1 MVHYLISVFLLFS
14 LLFQACGEAV
24 EPSVPP
30 SPIYYNLFLQD
41 ARHRALLSPGGIV
54 RITEPSTVQERIGR
68 AGIAVVRSIE
78 QENTFYAFD
87 LQCPVGTNEIVSL
100 MVENSRLVC
109 PRCRS
114 AFEVLQGT
122 GRPEEGIAQ
131 SPLRRYTVR
140 SRGRDHLVVSN

>member
-24 EPSVPP
+24 ESSVPP

-87 LQCPVGTNEIVSL
+87 LQCPVETNEIVSL

>member
-24 EPSVPP
+24 EPSVPA

-87 LQCPVGTNEIVSL
+87 LQCPVETNEIVSL

-140 SRGRDHLVVSN
+140 SLGRDHLVVSN

>member
-14 LLFQACGEAV
+14 LLFQACGGAV
-24 EPSVPP
+24 EPSVPA

-54 RITEPSTVQERIGR
+54 RITEPSTAQERVGR
-68 AGIAVVRSIE
+68 AGIAVVCSIE
-78 QENTFYAFD
+78 QERAFYAFD
-87 LQCPVGTNEIVSL
+87 LQCPVETTEIVSL
-100 MVENSRLVC
+100 EVENSRLVC

-140 SRGRDHLVVSN
+140 SLGRDHLVVSN

>member
-1 MVHYLISVFLLFS
+1 MARYLISVFLLFS

-87 LQCPVGTNEIVSL
+87 LQCPVETTEIVSL
-100 MVENSRLVC
+100 MVEN
-109 PRCRS
+109 
-114 AFEVLQGT
+114 
-122 GRPEEGIAQ
+122 
-131 SPLRRYTVR
+131 
-140 SRGRDHLVVSN
+140 

>member
-24 EPSVPP
+24 EPSIPP

-87 LQCPVGTNEIVSL
+87 LQCPVETNEIVSL

-140 SRGRDHLVVSN
+140 SLGRDHLVVSN

>member
-14 LLFQACGEAV
+14 LLFQACGEAI

-87 LQCPVGTNEIVSL
+87 LQCPVETNEIVSL

-140 SRGRDHLVVSN
+140 SLGRDHLVVSN

>member
-1 MVHYLISVFLLFS
+1 MARYLVGFLLLFS
-14 LLFQACGEAV
+14 LLFHACGEAV

-87 LQCPVGTNEIVSL
+87 LQCPVETNEIVSL

-140 SRGRDHLVVSN
+140 SLGRDHLVVSN

>member
-24 EPSVPP
+24 EPSAPP

-87 LQCPVGTNEIVSL
+87 LQCPVETNEIVSL

-140 SRGRDHLVVSN
+140 SLGRDHLVVSN

>member
-24 EPSVPP
+24 EPSVPA

-87 LQCPVGTNEIVSL
+87 LQCPVETNEIVSL

>member
-24 EPSVPP
+24 ESSVPP

-68 AGIAVVRSIE
+68 AGEHILCLRPAVS
-78 QENTFYAFD
+78 
-87 LQCPVGTNEIVSL
+87 
-100 MVENSRLVC
+100 
-109 PRCRS
+109 
-114 AFEVLQGT
+114 
-122 GRPEEGIAQ
+122 
-131 SPLRRYTVR
+131 
-140 SRGRDHLVVSN
+140 GRDKRDRITDGRKLKACMPPLSKCLRSSPRDRTT

>member
-1 MVHYLISVFLLFS
+1 MVRYLISVFLLFS

-78 QENTFYAFD
+78 QESAFYAFD
-87 LQCPVGTNEIVSL
+87 LQCPAETNEIVSL

-140 SRGRDHLVVSN
+140 SLGRDHLVVSN

>member
-1 MVHYLISVFLLFS
+1 MARYLISVFLLFS

-78 QENTFYAFD
+78 QESAFYAFD
-87 LQCPVGTNEIVSL
+87 LQCP
-100 MVENSRLVC
+100 ENSRLVC

-140 SRGRDHLVVSN
+140 ILGRDHLVVSN